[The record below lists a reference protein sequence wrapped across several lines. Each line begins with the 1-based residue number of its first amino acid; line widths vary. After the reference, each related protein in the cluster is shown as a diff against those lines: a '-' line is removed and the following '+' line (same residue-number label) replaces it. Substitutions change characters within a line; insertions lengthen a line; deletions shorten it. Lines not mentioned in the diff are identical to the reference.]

1 MGNIRVYKKFG
12 LFVLALAV
20 LITAC
25 VKNTNTPVIT
35 PGVTS
40 ITGFIKGAKN
50 FSILDSAMSKV
61 GLLPTF
67 DSVSPASATAP
78 YTFFAPLDISFQSA
92 GIVDSTI
99 SKYTKDSLLKLV
111 GYHIFSPYAKTIAQ
125 LPVGPDA
132 TMISITGDSIFV
144 TVIGGV
150 AYVNGVQVIQND
162 VLAGNGIIQGL
173 GGVLI
178 PSYGRNIYQLLKNIS
193 QTSDTTLSF
202 LVAALD
208 RASQSTVYGNI
219 DSLLSNGGV
228 FSFFAPSN
236 AAFQAL
242 GDSSIAVIDTLNV
255 DTLARQLMY
264 HILPG
269 RVFST
274 DFPQN
279 GSLVTL
285 LSNTDSLSFYT
296 LAGLTVTGKGDSS
309 NASNI
314 VKPNRVAT
322 NGVIHKIDRFLLP

>member
-1 MGNIRVYKKFG
+1 MVKINGDKKIV
-12 LFVLALAV
+12 LFVLSLAV

-25 VKNTNTPVIT
+25 VKNSNTPVIT

-40 ITGFIKGAKN
+40 ITGYIKNAN
-50 FSILDSAMSKV
+50 NLSILDSAMSKA

-67 DSVSPASATAP
+67 DSVSPASSTAP
-78 YTFFAPLDISFQSA
+78 YTFFAPLDVSFQSA
-92 GIVDSTI
+92 GIFDSTI
-99 SKYTKDSLLKLV
+99 GKYTKDSLLKLV
-111 GYHIFSPYAKTIAQ
+111 GYHIFSPYAKTVAQ
-125 LPVGPDA
+125 LPVGPNA
-132 TMISITGDSIFV
+132 RMISITGDSIFV
-144 TVIGGV
+144 TVRGGI
-150 AYVNGVQVIQND
+150 AYVNGVPVIQND

-228 FSFFAPSN
+228 LSFFAPSN
-236 AAFQAL
+236 SAFQAM
-242 GDSSIAVIDTLNV
+242 GDSTIAMINSLNV
-255 DTLARQLMY
+255 DTLARRLMY

-274 DFPQN
+274 DFPQS
-279 GSLVTL
+279 GSLVTM
-285 LSNTDSLSFYT
+285 LSNTDSLNFST

-314 VKPNRVAT
+314 VTPNRVAT